1 MQKQMACINPSIS
14 EVFGKGLWVEGR
26 GSEGCPWGRGA
37 KPSELFRLINL
48 MKKES
53 IKSLFVEE
61 GYQGKAVLKVQR
73 ETGAKVYT
81 INTSLY
87 PTKEGDDYFSIMERN
102 LSAFVEGLDC
112 RR

>member
-1 MQKQMACINPSIS
+1 MVKRSQNLGTFQAYKPDEKRVHKVPLC
-14 EVFGKGLWVEGR
+14 GGGLSR
-26 GSEGCPWGRGA
+26 KGCPQSA
-37 KPSELFRLINL
+37 K
-48 MKKES
+48 
-53 IKSLFVEE
+53 
-61 GYQGKAVLKVQR
+61 R

>member
-1 MQKQMACINPSIS
+1 
-14 EVFGKGLWVEGR
+14 
-26 GSEGCPWGRGA
+26 
-37 KPSELFRLINL
+37 
-48 MKKES
+48 
-53 IKSLFVEE
+53 VEE

-73 ETGAKVYT
+73 ETGAKIYT

-112 RR
+112 KK

>member
-1 MQKQMACINPSIS
+1 
-14 EVFGKGLWVEGR
+14 
-26 GSEGCPWGRGA
+26 
-37 KPSELFRLINL
+37 
-48 MKKES
+48 
-53 IKSLFVEE
+53 
-61 GYQGKAVLKVQR
+61 

-87 PTKEGDDYFSIMERN
+87 PTKNGDDYFSIMERN